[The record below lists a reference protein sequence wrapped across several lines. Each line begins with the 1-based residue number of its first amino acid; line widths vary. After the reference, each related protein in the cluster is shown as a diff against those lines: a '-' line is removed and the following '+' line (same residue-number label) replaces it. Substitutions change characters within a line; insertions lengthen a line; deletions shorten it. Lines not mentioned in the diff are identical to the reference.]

1 MEGLVLLVLLAVIV
15 ASVAVSSRKKQ
26 AAELE
31 RARTELE
38 PVKKFAFE
46 DITVLGEE
54 LQSLDLDLAGRAA
67 RRGRPRRLP
76 ARAGRLRGRQDRR

>member
-1 MEGLVLLVLLAVIV
+1 MGFVILLLLIGVIV
-15 ASVAVSSRKKQ
+15 AVAVSSRRQ
-26 AAELE
+26 QTAQVARRAA
-31 RARTELE
+31 ELE

-54 LQSLDLDLAGRAA
+54 LQSLDLDLAGQQLDAGRA
-67 RRGRPRRLP
+67 RRLP